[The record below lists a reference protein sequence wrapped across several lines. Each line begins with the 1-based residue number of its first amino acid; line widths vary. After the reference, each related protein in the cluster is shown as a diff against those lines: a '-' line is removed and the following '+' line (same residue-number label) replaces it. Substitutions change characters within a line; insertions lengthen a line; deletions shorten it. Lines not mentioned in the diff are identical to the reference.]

1 MGAYVSGQLRCESVK
16 LVKDMKVTK
25 IYHPRKERK
34 TERGILRVAA
44 YCRVSSNSEDQLN
57 SYETQK
63 AVYMDLINSHEDW
76 ENAGIYADRGITGTS
91 AKKRPQF
98 QQMIRDCEDGR
109 IDCVI
114 CKSLSRFARN
124 TKDAIFYIRK
134 LQELGVRLIIEK
146 EDIDTEDSFSEMAI
160 TILAAFAEEESRSIS
175 ENLKWA
181 KRKKAQAGEV
191 ILPRVYGY
199 QKVGDNYEVVPEE
212 AETVRMIFDLYEKG
226 ASSVQ
231 IVQKLS
237 EMAIPTYK
245 GKDRWSDS
253 VICDVIRSEK
263 YIGDYRTQ
271 KYYSSDITDEKRFHK
286 NNGELPYVYIENH
299 HEAIISREQFERC
312 GRILAY
318 KNISSPIRCPFG
330 DRLRCP
336 YCGHVLYYRSR
347 KPFIRYFYCDGEDG
361 ETACRKFMVHSDLVK
376 DAVLNAYN
384 HLDLEA
390 IQTGSGTGKPDEA
403 EVEKIKRIK
412 EEHPVFEK
420 VDYWWLDNL
429 VKEIQ
434 FGQHSFPETMDKSTE
449 ADDRTIRIFWK
460 CGLTSTLPSGI
471 KGDPRN
477 KADELFIRLGKCT
490 GTEKQQ
496 EDSTI

>member
-1 MGAYVSGQLRCESVK
+1 
-16 LVKDMKVTK
+16 MKVTK
-25 IYHPRKERK
+25 IYHPRKKRKAERD
-34 TERGILRVAA
+34 ILRVAA
-44 YCRVSSNSEDQLN
+44 YCRVSTNSEDQLN

-63 AVYMDLINSHEDW
+63 AVYTNLINSHEDW

-98 QQMIRDCEDGR
+98 QKMIRDCDAGR

-146 EDIDTEDSFSEMAI
+146 EDIDTDDSFSEMAM

-199 QKVGDNYEVVPEE
+199 RKVGDNYEVVPEE
-212 AETVRMIFDLYEKG
+212 AKTVRMIFDLYEHG

-237 EMAIPTYK
+237 EMAIPTHK
-245 GKDRWSDS
+245 GKDRWNES
-253 VICDVIRSEK
+253 VICDLIRSEK
-263 YIGDYRTQ
+263 YVGDCRTQ
-271 KYYSSDITDEKRFHK
+271 KYYSSDITDERRFHK
-286 NNGELPYVYIENH
+286 NKGDLPYVYIENH
-299 HEAIISREQFERC
+299 HEAIIPREQFERC
-312 GRILAY
+312 GRILEFR
-318 KNISSPIRCPFG
+318 NRRSPIKYPFG
-330 DRLRCP
+330 DHLHCP
-336 YCGHVLYYRSR
+336 YCGHVLYSR
-347 KPFIRYFYCDGEDG
+347 LRNPFNRYFYCEGKDGEM
-361 ETACRKFMVHSDLVK
+361 ACRKFMVRSDLVR

-384 HLDLEA
+384 HLDLESVQA
-390 IQTGSGTGKPDEA
+390 GSGTGNPDET

-420 VDYWWLDNL
+420 VDYWWLDEL

-434 FGQHSFPETMDKSTE
+434 FGQHSIPETMDISPET
-449 ADDRTIRIFWK
+449 DDRTIRIIWK
-460 CGLTSTLPSGI
+460 CGLTSILPSGI
-471 KGDPRN
+471 KGDPRK
-477 KADELFIRLGKCT
+477 KADELFTRLGECAGK
-490 GTEKQQ
+490 EKRQ
-496 EDSTI
+496 EDFAL